1 MNGNKKKHGRKIKNM
16 RKRERKNQWN
26 KERNAGKMKE
36 NERKMQTHER
46 K

>member
-16 RKRERKNQWN
+16 RNRERKNQWK